1 MRLLPKTLT
10 NYHAS
15 TALGMIRE
23 TRNADIVSNLS
34 IIMLFSMTQLL
45 RVFFFLSILFLHLLQ
60 KSTYFTLNSF
70 TLLLFSEKSHH
81 KNNSL
86 LHNRAKTKK
95 RPEGRFFN

>member
-45 RVFFFLSILFLHLLQ
+45 RVFFFLSTLFLHLLQ

-70 TLLLFSEKSHH
+70 TLLLFSEKATIKIIHCYITAQKQKSDP
-81 KNNSL
+81 KVAFL
-86 LHNRAKTKK
+86 
-95 RPEGRFFN
+95 